1 MIQGVST
8 SGLLELEIDLTG
20 NACFTELYSKVEA
33 DFQDRLPGFHKSRR
47 EGLCLLGSVILNT
60 RSVNL
65 MENAAALPRE
75 IGSVDHRYQ
84 YISRLLGNSHIDT
97 DEVMQAYVGE
107 IFRRQ
112 CEAGETI
119 VLALDQSTLNEGHE
133 VLMLSVRMRDRALP
147 VAWRVRQTKG
157 PIGWRVQYELL
168 EAVHPWLPPEAR
180 VLLAGDRFYGTA
192 RLIAWCQGAG
202 WDYRLRMK
210 GNITLQH
217 QGGEMM
223 TREIAQLMPEGLVNA
238 ELYGTGVLSN
248 IGVLHEEGHKE
259 PWIIAMN
266 ATPSEYKVL
275 DYGMRWGIEAMFS
288 DFKTRGFGITQSQIK
303 KPDRLARLILVLA
316 IAMYW
321 AVSTGASEEHYVAL
335 RGEKKGV
342 RKARRSLCSL
352 FKAGLRTIR
361 RCLAGY
367 AKIPRLWK
375 IWVN

>member
-1 MIQGVST
+1 M
-8 SGLLELEIDLTG
+8 LG
-20 NACFTELYSKVEA
+20 NVCFSELYSKVGA
-33 DFQDRLPGFHKSRR
+33 DFQDRLLGYHKSRR
-47 EGLCLLGSVILNT
+47 EGLCIIASVILNT

-65 MENAAALPRE
+65 MENAAALPRD

-84 YISRLLGNSHIDT
+84 YISRVLGNPHIDT
-97 DEVMQAYVGE
+97 DEIMQAYVGE

-119 VLALDQSTLNEGHE
+119 VVALDQSKLNEGHE

-157 PIGWRVQYELL
+157 PIGWRVQHELL
-168 EAVHPWLPPEAR
+168 EAVRPWLPADAR

-192 RLIAWCQGAG
+192 RLVAWCQEAG

-238 ELYGTGVLSN
+238 ELYGTGVFSN

-266 ATPSEYKVL
+266 AAPSEYKVL

-288 DFKTRGFGITQSQIK
+288 DFKTRGFEITQSQIK

-321 AVSTGASEEHYVAL
+321 AVSTGANEEHHVAI
-335 RGEKKGV
+335 RGEKRGFEKPEGP
-342 RKARRSLCSL
+342 
-352 FKAGLRTIR
+352 
-361 RCLAGY
+361 Y
-367 AKIPRLWK
+367 ALSSRQAFVLSDDASQVMPKSPSSGMSG
-375 IWVN
+375 